1 MNSKIR
7 KLKYEELLFVDIETV
22 RGSEEFDENHPFY
35 DVWAW
40 KQRNK
45 ENNEIPSVE
54 EVVQSYY
61 NKAALF
67 AEWGKIVCV
76 SVGYIHNEKLYIT
89 SFTGEEEE
97 ILVSYV
103 NMLKKQSRMLVFH
116 NGISFDV
123 PYLRKRWFING
134 LGEYITDKQGND
146 VYMKPWLLDDVIL
159 DSMVAWK
166 GSGFMNTSM
175 DELAMCLGI
184 PSSKNEM
191 KGNEV
196 SDYFYNGKI
205 DDIRKYCEKDVEVL
219 ANIIR
224 KWKGDDIIQA
234 EFKETITLKETP
246 ILERI
251 YTSKEI
257 SEKDKEDLRKLVLVK
272 KPTEEEIEVVRDIV
286 TNIYIE
292 SKMFKADSKA
302 VVKEKENEVNE
313 LIEELCK
320 KK

>member
-22 RGSEEFDENHPFY
+22 RGSENFDEKHPFY

-45 ENNEIPSVE
+45 ESNEIPSTD

-103 NMLKKQSRMLVFH
+103 NMIKKQSRMLVFH

-134 LGEYITDKQGND
+134 LGEYISDKQGND
-146 VYMKPWLLDDVIL
+146 CYIKPWLLDDVIL

-196 SDYFYNGKI
+196 SEYFYDGKI
-205 DDIRKYCEKDVEVL
+205 DEIRKYCEKDVEVL

-224 KWKGDDIIQA
+224 KWKGDAIIQA
-234 EFKETITLKETP
+234 EFKETIALKETP
-246 ILERI
+246 VLERI

-257 SEKDKEDLRKLVLVK
+257 SDKDKEDLRKLILVK
-272 KPTEEEIEVVRDIV
+272 KPNDEEIEILTDMIHKLSLK
-286 TNIYIE
+286 TD
-292 SKMFKADSKA
+292 FDSKDKKS
-302 VVKEKENEVNE
+302 VVAEKLEIVKSTLN
-313 LIEELCK
+313 K
-320 KK
+320 Q